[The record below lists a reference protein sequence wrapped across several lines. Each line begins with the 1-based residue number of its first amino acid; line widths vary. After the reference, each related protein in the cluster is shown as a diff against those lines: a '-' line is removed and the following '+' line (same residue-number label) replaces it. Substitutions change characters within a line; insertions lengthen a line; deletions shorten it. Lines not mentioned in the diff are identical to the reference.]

1 VGWRLLLYWPA
12 DQTSSIP
19 ALHNLKPVPC
29 RLLLLLLLQGAP
41 HPPISGAGAV
51 GWRLLLYWPADQ
63 AWHEAEVLTHDEIKR
78 QHHLLYLDGEEEWAD
93 LSRENVVWLR
103 ATRHGA
109 LSAGIVTG
117 GLRYTIDACCLL
129 WLVGASCLCV

>member
-1 VGWRLLLYWPA
+1 VLVC
-12 DQTSSIP
+12 
-19 ALHNLKPVPC
+19 AL
-29 RLLLLLLLQGAP
+29 G
-41 HPPISGAGAV
+41 
-51 GWRLLLYWPADQ
+51 
-63 AWHEAEVLTHDEIKR
+63 HDEGRR

-117 GLRYTIDACCLL
+117 AWSGMVWQHIFVAGCGRARCL
-129 WLVGASCLCV
+129 